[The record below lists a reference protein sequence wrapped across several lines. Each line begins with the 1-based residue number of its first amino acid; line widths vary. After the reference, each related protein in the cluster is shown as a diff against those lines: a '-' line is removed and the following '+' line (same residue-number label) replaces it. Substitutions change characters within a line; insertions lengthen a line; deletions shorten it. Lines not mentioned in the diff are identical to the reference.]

1 MFGLDISEIGLY
13 HISKRA
19 ALVICTLRDFTPAN
33 GLRSTMD
40 YDVIVIGGG
49 SAGYA
54 AARTASDLGG
64 KVAIV
69 DMGPLGGLCILR
81 GCMPSK
87 TLLRTSDVMS
97 LMKRAKEFGLRAQK
111 LGVDMAAINDRK
123 RALIKEFAD
132 YRAEQLQQPQYNLIQ
147 GKAQFLD
154 AHTIDVEGKTC
165 TAKAFIITTGSNHA
179 RIPVPG
185 LEEAGYLTSDEA
197 LDARTLPKSMIVLGG
212 GPVAT
217 ELGQFY
223 CRLGSRTTLIQ
234 RSDHILS
241 AGDEDL
247 ARPVEDSLRHDGMKV
262 FTGTRIKNVTRKEGR
277 TTVVFE
283 HEAKQRRATA
293 DVLFNGLGREPSIQG
308 LDLEAAGVEL
318 DGRRIHVD
326 ETMSTNVPHIFAAGD
341 VVGLHE
347 IVHIAIQQG
356 EVAGHNAMSTNTQR
370 VDYRL
375 KAEVT
380 FTDPAV
386 ASVGQSE
393 KECRLEKRPCLVASY
408 PFDDHGKSMV
418 MGETRGFVKILCDP
432 VSGEILGGHIVG
444 PEAGELIHEL
454 IAFMYFRG
462 TVMDLAQMPHYHPTL
477 SEIVTYPAE
486 DLAEQIEAQ

>member
-1 MFGLDISEIGLY
+1 MFCR
-13 HISKRA
+13 SKPELEGAKTRRKDDSGA
-19 ALVICTLRDFTPAN
+19 FHTTVLRTKK
-33 GLRSTMD
+33 TMD

-54 AARTASDLGG
+54 AARTATELGA

-69 DMGPLGGLCILR
+69 DKGPLGGLCILR

-97 LMKRAKEFGLRAQK
+97 LMRRAKEFGLRAQK
-111 LGVDMAAINDRK
+111 LGVNMAAINDRK

-132 YRAEQLQQPQYNLIQ
+132 YRASQLKQPQYNLIR

-154 AHTIDVEGKTC
+154 AHTVKVGRRTYS
-165 TAKAFIITTGSNHA
+165 ARAFIITTGSDNA
-179 RIPVPG
+179 KTPIPG
-185 LEEAGYLTSDEA
+185 LEEAGYITSDEA
-197 LDARTLPKSMIVLGG
+197 LDSRTLPKSMIVLGG

-223 CRLGSRTTLIQ
+223 CRLGTKTTMIQ
-234 RSDHILS
+234 RSHHILS

-247 ARPVEDSLRHDGMKV
+247 ARPLEDSLRHDGMKV
-262 FTGTRIKNVTRKEGR
+262 FTGTRITNVSKKNGR
-277 TTVVFE
+277 TTVSFE
-283 HEAKQRRATA
+283 HEGQNRRATA
-293 DVLFNGLGREPSIQG
+293 DVLFNGLGRAPAIEG
-308 LDLEAAGVEL
+308 LDIEKAGVEL
-318 DGRRIHVD
+318 EGRRVRVD
-326 ETMSTNVPHIFAAGD
+326 ETMVTSAPHIFAAGD
-341 VVGLHE
+341 VVGMHE

-356 EVAGHNAMSTNTQR
+356 EVAGHNAVSPDRKR

-386 ASVGQSE
+386 ASVGRSE
-393 KECRLEKRPCLVASY
+393 KECHTDGCPYLVATY

-432 VSGEILGGHIVG
+432 MSGEIVGGHIVG

-454 IAFMYFRG
+454 IAFMYFKG

-477 SEIVTYPAE
+477 SEILTYPAE
-486 DLAEQIEAQ
+486 ELAEQMETG